1 MLDKLIQHVAYPLWD
16 FREGGIRLK
25 EYRRLHQAQWDL
37 AAERRRYQQDRLR
50 SILTHAYETVP
61 YYRSAWS
68 RNRLDTVIRDPGR
81 LSGLPVLCKKD
92 VRNSR
97 GHLISDR
104 THAGKLIGAKTGGS
118 TGVSLDVRFDARCQ
132 QLRNGAEMWANDM
145 AGWRPGTLVGAL
157 WGSPPI
163 PATLKEKIRSTF
175 HDRVFY
181 LDTMHLDLNS
191 MGDFLQKVAGR
202 HAKMLFGHAHSL
214 YELAIFARQNSVAI
228 PELDGIVATSM
239 MLLDYQRNAIEAVF
253 GTRVTDRYGCEE
265 VGLIA
270 CEAPEC
276 GVKHLNTDHLVV
288 EILDEAD
295 EPVASGETGRIVLT
309 DLNNFGMPFIR
320 YDVGDVGAVS
330 TEPCDCG
337 RGLPCLDRLVGRT
350 ADYFLHPD
358 GSRVSGVSLVEKT
371 LTAIDGLEQ
380 LQLIQESPRRIS
392 AKAVATGRSEVQVSD
407 ELRNALAAAFGDGMT
422 ADVEFVDRLD
432 RSASGKYRFAI
443 CRIDHEH
450 A

>member
-1 MLDKLIQHVAYPLWD
+1 M
-16 FREGGIRLK
+16 
-25 EYRRLHQAQWDL
+25 
-37 AAERRRYQQDRLR
+37 
-50 SILTHAYETVP
+50 
-61 YYRSAWS
+61 
-68 RNRLDTVIRDPGR
+68 
-81 LSGLPVLCKKD
+81 
-92 VRNSR
+92 
-97 GHLISDR
+97 
-104 THAGKLIGAKTGGS
+104 
-118 TGVSLDVRFDARCQ
+118 
-132 QLRNGAEMWANDM
+132 
-145 AGWRPGTLVGAL
+145 
-157 WGSPPI
+157 
-163 PATLKEKIRSTF
+163 
-175 HDRVFY
+175 
-181 LDTMHLDLNS
+181 
-191 MGDFLQKVAGR
+191 
-202 HAKMLFGHAHSL
+202 
-214 YELAIFARQNSVAI
+214 
-228 PELDGIVATSM
+228 
-239 MLLDYQRNAIEAVF
+239 
-253 GTRVTDRYGCEE
+253 
-265 VGLIA
+265 
-270 CEAPEC
+270 
-276 GVKHLNTDHLVV
+276 KHLNTDHLVV